1 MIKNVIIYI
10 LLLSSIFIFGCS
22 SLSKEDILKAEIKE
36 ELLQDDNISNSLKYN
51 KPPVQII
58 KVSRDNFNLETV
70 EVPDMEIISRIR
82 ILGAP
87 LNDVIALLTEATGQD
102 VIFQLQANNLTNA
115 VVNTRTG
122 IGGVGTTTGTGVT
135 GIGVGGVTGDV
146 GGLSEIRNS
155 EVFVSATDIGFGRL
169 LKKTV
174 GDKLSIRY
182 EDETYYLGSVKT
194 VTLKIPSVTG
204 LSEIITATLSSLGAL
219 NTTIDKITSSITFS
233 AKEKEYQDIMEY
245 LTILRNN
252 LYVIEYDIAIYDV
265 ELSDDY
271 SLGIDWNLLSE
282 ASKGISFSTS
292 ASSSSGVNTIPA
304 TFATILDMDMFSGI
318 ITGKALTK
326 FGKVESI
333 QKPKLLGIA
342 GTDVKLTDGQE
353 ESYISSLSTTAFG
366 ENGVQ
371 TSTKS
376 ATALTGVNI
385 TLNSNVM
392 DGTIITNITLD
403 INDIVG
409 YTSFSVDGTSFSQPK
424 TRTKNIQNTMRVQPG
439 VPIVIA
445 GLFRHNSN
453 KEYQGIPGLADT
465 SAKLL
470 GGGETDNSTKS
481 EMIIIVTPR
490 LIKYVME

>member
-1 MIKNVIIYI
+1 MMMKNIIIYI
-10 LLLSSIFIFGCS
+10 VLLLSIYVFLGCS
-22 SLSKEDILKAEIKE
+22 RLSKEDILKAEIKE
-36 ELLQDDNISNSLKYN
+36 ELLKDDNISDSLRYN
-51 KPPVQII
+51 KPPVEII
-58 KVSRDNFNLETV
+58 KVGRDNFNLETV
-70 EVPDMEIISRIR
+70 TVPDMEIISRIR

-102 VIFQLQANNLTNA
+102 VIFQLQANNVANA
-115 VVNTRTG
+115 GITTGTG
-122 IGGVGTTTGTGVT
+122 IGGVGGVGATGAGVVT
-135 GIGVGGVTGDV
+135 GEV

-182 EDETYYLGSVKT
+182 EDETYYLGSIKT

-204 LSEIITATLSSLGAL
+204 LATIITGTLSSLGAI
-219 NTTIDKITSSITFS
+219 NTSIDKITSSITFS
-233 AKEKEYQDIMEY
+233 AREKEYQDIMQY

-252 LYVIEYDIAIYDV
+252 LYVIEYEIAIYDV

-282 ASKGISFSTS
+282 ASKGISLS
-292 ASSSSGVNTIPA
+292 ASASASSGVNTVPA
-304 TFATILDMDMFSGI
+304 TFGTILDMDMLSGI
-318 ITGKALTK
+318 ISGKALTK

-366 ENGVQ
+366 DNGLQ
-371 TSTKS
+371 TSTES
-376 ATALTGVNI
+376 ATATSGVNI

-392 DGTIITNITLD
+392 DGTIITNISLA

-409 YTSFSVDGTSFSQPK
+409 YSSFSVDGVSYNQPK

-453 KEYQGIPGLADT
+453 KEYKGIPGLEDT
-465 SAKLL
+465 SAKLI
-470 GGGETDNSTKS
+470 GGGESDNSKKS